1 MRWTPATRQ
10 DFGPHVREYYRTDQV
25 PIEYDPDAKAPRFE
39 QFLDEIFDG
48 DDDSNHKRVFASDD
62 GLLIDVSLQV

>member
-1 MRWTPATRQ
+1 MRWTPAARQ
-10 DFGPHVREYYRTDQV
+10 AFGPHVREYYRTAQV